1 MICVRVV
8 HLRDGIKDS
17 KKIIVSVAILQI
29 HAHMLHISTCEVD
42 CASFSR
48 DGARIQWHI
57 VVHLHWLLF
66 ECARLKTI
74 ELDALLVPLEGMEA
88 LRVLWSKAALDI
100 VVNSEIALN
109 HISEVTDNFICILVE
124 QSLQFRHFLV
134 VVEVL
139 FVFGVQLNENGLIVL
154 QCLDELLS
162 TALLSQIRGLLKLLV
177 LLLEPVIEL
186 WQLDLHIVLNIL
198 LLISN
203 DLENFIFEFLF
214 TLDLQLIE
222 FVEH

>member
-17 KKIIVSVAILQI
+17 KKIIVSVTVLQI
-29 HAHMLHISTCEVD
+29 HAHMLHISAGEVD
-42 CASFSR
+42 CARFGR
-48 DGARIQWHI
+48 DGARIQRHI
-57 VVHLHWLLF
+57 VIHLHRLLL
-66 ECARLKTI
+66 ECARLKSI

-88 LRVLWSKAALDI
+88 LRVLWTKTALDI
-100 VVNSEIALN
+100 VVDSEVALD
-109 HISEVTDNFICILVE
+109 HISEVAYNFICVFVE
-124 QSLQFRHFLV
+124 QALQFRHFLV
-134 VVEVL
+134 VIEVL
-139 FVFGVQLNENGLIVL
+139 LVFGVQLNKDGLIVL

-162 TALLSQIRGLLKLLV
+162 AALLGQIRGLLELLV

-214 TLDLQLIE
+214 ALNLQFIE
-222 FVEH
+222 FVQH

>member
-109 HISEVTDNFICILVE
+109 HISEVTNNFICILVE

-154 QCLDELLS
+154 QRLDELLS

>member
-42 CASFSR
+42 CASFGR
-48 DGARIQWHI
+48 DRARIQWHI
-57 VVHLHWLLF
+57 IVHLHWLLF

-124 QSLQFRHFLV
+124 
-134 VVEVL
+134 
-139 FVFGVQLNENGLIVL
+139 
-154 QCLDELLS
+154 
-162 TALLSQIRGLLKLLV
+162 
-177 LLLEPVIEL
+177 
-186 WQLDLHIVLNIL
+186 
-198 LLISN
+198 
-203 DLENFIFEFLF
+203 
-214 TLDLQLIE
+214 
-222 FVEH
+222 

>member
-1 MICVRVV
+1 M
-8 HLRDGIKDS
+8 
-17 KKIIVSVAILQI
+17 
-29 HAHMLHISTCEVD
+29 
-42 CASFSR
+42 
-48 DGARIQWHI
+48 
-57 VVHLHWLLF
+57 
-66 ECARLKTI
+66 
-74 ELDALLVPLEGMEA
+74 
-88 LRVLWSKAALDI
+88 
-100 VVNSEIALN
+100 
-109 HISEVTDNFICILVE
+109 
-124 QSLQFRHFLV
+124 
-134 VVEVL
+134 
-139 FVFGVQLNENGLIVL
+139 L

>member
-1 MICVRVV
+1 MIGVRIV
-8 HLRDGIKDS
+8 HVAHLIQDS

-100 VVNSEIALN
+100 VV
-109 HISEVTDNFICILVE
+109 HSEVPLNDVSEVSHYLICILVE
-124 QSLQFRHFLV
+124 QSL
-134 VVEVL
+134 
-139 FVFGVQLNENGLIVL
+139 
-154 QCLDELLS
+154 
-162 TALLSQIRGLLKLLV
+162 
-177 LLLEPVIEL
+177 
-186 WQLDLHIVLNIL
+186 
-198 LLISN
+198 
-203 DLENFIFEFLF
+203 
-214 TLDLQLIE
+214 
-222 FVEH
+222 

>member
-1 MICVRVV
+1 M
-8 HLRDGIKDS
+8 
-17 KKIIVSVAILQI
+17 LQ
-29 HAHMLHISTCEVD
+29 
-42 CASFSR
+42 R
-48 DGARIQWHI
+48 
-57 VVHLHWLLF
+57 
-66 ECARLKTI
+66 
-74 ELDALLVPLEGMEA
+74 
-88 LRVLWSKAALDI
+88 
-100 VVNSEIALN
+100 
-109 HISEVTDNFICILVE
+109 
-124 QSLQFRHFLV
+124 
-134 VVEVL
+134 
-139 FVFGVQLNENGLIVL
+139 
-154 QCLDELLS
+154 LDELLS